1 MSLLE
6 SPARVVTEM
15 ASPWKRTWGRRVV
28 GGVAVANPLWLAPL
42 AEVSNFPVREM
53 FRRLGAGLTHTE
65 MISLSGLV
73 HGNRTTVRMLPEG
86 GEAPLVLQFFGC
98 GAEDVRRGAAVA
110 LARGALP
117 QALQLNMACPVRKV
131 VRRGEGARLLE
142 TPDIARAM
150 VKALG
155 EFGLPVWVKIRLCA
169 EEYPLSTEKFV
180 EMLFEAGAS
189 HVSVH
194 GRTQKQLYAGSAD
207 RDAVERIARAFPE
220 KISGS
225 GDVYR
230 VEDVL
235 EYLRRGCV
243 GVLIARGGM
252 RDPFLVPR
260 SLAALGYSVEPALCL
275 PSPADRVGLLMEL
288 GLRMEEREGERG
300 ALSLMKR
307 FLSGMFKGT
316 RGAAHLR
323 TTISTLRTV
332 EDVAAVLHAWQE
344 TVEGSDDYGGK
355 GTEEHTDA

>member
-1 MSLLE
+1 MSLPEGPVRLV
-6 SPARVVTEM
+6 AEM
-15 ASPWKRTWGRRVV
+15 EYPPERTAGGIAV
-28 GGVAVANPLWLAPL
+28 GGVSVANPLWLAPL
-42 AEVSNFPVREM
+42 ADVSTFPVREM

-65 MISLSGLV
+65 MISLSGLL
-73 HGNRTTVRMLPEG
+73 HGNRATARMLPEM
-86 GEAPLVLQFFGC
+86 GEAPLALQFFGC

-117 QALQLNMACPVRKV
+117 QVLQLNMACPVRKV

-142 TPDIARAM
+142 TPDIAEVM

-169 EEYPLSTEKFV
+169 EGHPLSTESFV
-180 EMLFEAGAS
+180 EMLFEAGVD

-194 GRTQKQLYAGSAD
+194 GRTQKQLYAGKAD

-220 KISGS
+220 RISGS

-243 GVLIARGGM
+243 GVLVARGGM

-260 SLAALGYSVEPALCL
+260 SLAALGYPVEPALCL

-288 GLRMEEREGERG
+288 GFRMEEREGERG

-332 EDVAAVLHAWQE
+332 DDVATVLHAWQE
-344 TVEGSDDYGGK
+344 TVEGSDDYGGE
-355 GTEEHTDA
+355 GTEERTDA